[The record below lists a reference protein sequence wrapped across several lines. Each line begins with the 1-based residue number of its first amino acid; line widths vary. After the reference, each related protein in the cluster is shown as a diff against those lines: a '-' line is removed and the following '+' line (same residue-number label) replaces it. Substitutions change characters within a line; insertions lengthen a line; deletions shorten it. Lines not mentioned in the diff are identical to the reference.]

1 MERSIEDPAAA
12 RRLAD
17 PQALRTPVAGDD
29 GQRDRDLGS
38 QPPVER
44 RVGGREV
51 EVQRLAVVLDQAGH
65 RTGVGDELVD
75 RGHDRVGVTV
85 VDQVEDP
92 AQPRPQAAD
101 GPQLG
106 LVAGHRAGD
115 AALVHVLDERA
126 GLGQLVDPGAV
137 VVGVHQPHEH
147 LERQRAVMV

>member
-1 MERSIEDPAAA
+1 MSQTRRRSGP
-12 RRLAD
+12 
-17 PQALRTPVAGDD
+17 PVAGDD

-38 QPPVER
+38 QPAVER
-44 RVGGREV
+44 CVGGREV
-51 EVQRLAVVLDQAGH
+51 EVQGLAVVLDQAGH
-65 RTGVGDELVD
+65 RTGVGDEPVD
-75 RGHDRVGVTV
+75 GRHDGVGVTA

-92 AQPRPQAAD
+92 AQACPQAAH

-106 LVAGHRAGD
+106 LVAGHGTGD

-126 GLGQLVDPGAV
+126 GLDQLVDPGAL